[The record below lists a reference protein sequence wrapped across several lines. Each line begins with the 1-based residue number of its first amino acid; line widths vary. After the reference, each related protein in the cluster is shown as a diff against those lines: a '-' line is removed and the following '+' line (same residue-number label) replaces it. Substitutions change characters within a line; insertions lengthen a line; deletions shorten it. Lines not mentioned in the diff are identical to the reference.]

1 MSKKLKIC
9 KICNKEAGYIYEDG
23 VCGHC
28 KHYSICK
35 SCNKETHS
43 SHMLEDG
50 ICEYCNKA
58 ERKRI
63 EKLENSYKSCPF
75 CGEKIKALAI
85 KCRFCNEMLEHN
97 GNKSIDEIKTINK
110 SEVSNKAIE
119 ENRQKSNKVGE
130 IIIEEKTPKSPTIA
144 LIFGILS
151 VFFFEIGIVPM
162 IALIMSII
170 AMTKYKS
177 IGTKHR
183 AFAVIGLI
191 LSMIYFLMNILV
203 YSKIGP
209 QLKF

>member
-1 MSKKLKIC
+1 MKDEKLKIC

-28 KHYSICK
+28 KHYSVCT
-35 SCNKETHS
+35 SCGKETHS
-43 SHMLEDG
+43 SHMLENG
-50 ICEYCNKA
+50 ICEYCDKA
-58 ERKRI
+58 ERKKI

-85 KCRFCNEMLEHN
+85 KCRFCNEMLGEK
-97 GNKSIDEIKTINK
+97 GIKVIDEVKAI
-110 SEVSNKAIE
+110 SEVGILNKAKKKASIVE
-119 ENRQKSNKVGE
+119 DRE
-130 IIIEEKTPKSPTIA
+130 ITIEEKIPKSPVIA

-151 VFFFEIGIVPM
+151 VFFFEIGIIPI
-162 IALIMSII
+162 IALITSII
-170 AMTKYKS
+170 AMVKYKS
-177 IGTKHR
+177 IGTKYR

-191 LSMIYFLMNILV
+191 LGVIYFLMNFLV

>member
-1 MSKKLKIC
+1 MKKLKIC

-28 KHYSICK
+28 KHYSVCK
-35 SCNKETHS
+35 SCGKETHS
-43 SHMLEDG
+43 SHMLENG
-50 ICEYCNKA
+50 ICEYCDKA

-85 KCRFCNEMLEHN
+85 KCRFCNEMIGEK
-97 GNKSIDEIKTINK
+97 GAKAIDEVKVINEA
-110 SEVSNKAIE
+110 SILNEVKKKVSMNKD
-119 ENRQKSNKVGE
+119 RE
-130 IIIEEKTPKSPTIA
+130 IIIEEKTPKSPTMA

-151 VFFFEIGIVPM
+151 IFFFEIGIVPI
-162 IALIMSII
+162 IALITSII

-191 LSMIYFLMNILV
+191 LSVVYFLMNILV

>member
-1 MSKKLKIC
+1 MKELKKC
-9 KICNKEAGYIYEDG
+9 KICNKEAGFIYEDG

-43 SHMLEDG
+43 SHMLENG

-63 EKLENSYKSCPF
+63 EQLENSYKSCPF

-85 KCRFCNEMLEHN
+85 KCRFCNEMLGEN
-97 GNKSIDEIKTINK
+97 EVKIINEVKALSKAGIFNEAKQKNTQKLNKD
-110 SEVSNKAIE
+110 
-119 ENRQKSNKVGE
+119 GE
-130 IIIEEKTPKSPTIA
+130 IIIEEKTPKSPAIA

-151 VFFFEIGIVPM
+151 VFFFEIGIIPI
-162 IALIMSII
+162 IALITSII

-183 AFAVIGLI
+183 VFAVIGLT
-191 LSMIYFLMNILV
+191 LSVIYFLMNILV